1 MTGWD
6 LLPSHHVFQGC
17 GLISIVGRPLL
28 REHTVLLQ
36 SRRCVLLR
44 DEIVNTAQLGQRDM
58 PAQRA

>member
-36 SRRCVLLR
+36 SRRCALLR
-44 DEIVNTAQLGQRDM
+44 DEIVNTAQLG
-58 PAQRA
+58 